1 MLNFSP
7 KSARPLLNQGFFFR
21 FTDLAEMV
29 CRVRQTTP
37 DRQIVPYSAES
48 DLSDNSETEP
58 DDSDFLTDPENCIEE
73 VTIFLIQINEV
84 VWSLYLLTKINIKTE
99 LNIDGL

>member
-1 MLNFSP
+1 MEHPILY
-7 KSARPLLNQGFFFR
+7 R

-37 DRQIVPYSAES
+37 DRQIVPYKSVGEE
-48 DLSDNSETEP
+48 DEEEEEFDNSETEP

-73 VTIFLIQINEV
+73 V
-84 VWSLYLLTKINIKTE
+84 SLTE
-99 LNIDGL
+99 LLNTYVDLKRDGFKNT

>member
-1 MLNFSP
+1 
-7 KSARPLLNQGFFFR
+7 
-21 FTDLAEMV
+21 MV

-73 VTIFLIQINEV
+73 VTIF
-84 VWSLYLLTKINIKTE
+84 
-99 LNIDGL
+99 